1 MGETKKKMIQTGKR
15 GLLVNAVRGAAVGFG
30 VSLVLLLAVAAL
42 MLGGLF
48 SEALADNL
56 ILVCVLVG
64 ATLGGLYC
72 AGKQGGGVVV
82 AGLCAAGF
90 YVLFILLGTLLF
102 KRTDVKGGA
111 EEMLTAKVLIASV
124 AGGCFGGVLKLNRKR
139 KKSKLRRRV

>member
-1 MGETKKKMIQTGKR
+1 MGKTRKKTIQTGKS
-15 GLLVNAVRGAAVGFG
+15 GLAVNAAKGAALGFG
-30 VSLVLLLAVAAL
+30 VSLVLLLVVAAL
-42 MLGGLF
+42 LLGGLF
-48 SEALADNL
+48 SEALADSL

-64 ATLGGLYC
+64 ATVGGLYC

-102 KRTDVKGGA
+102 KRTDIKGGPQ
-111 EEMLTAKVLIASV
+111 ELLTVKVLIASV

-139 KKSKLRRRV
+139 KKSKLRRK